1 MQANPR
7 NQKES
12 AMQKHLIETSTSQ
25 EKVGY
30 TVALARSEAEVREAQ
45 RLRYKVFVEELG
57 ARIPA
62 CVPDHDIDH
71 FDPYCEHLVVRESHA
86 DRIVGTYR
94 ILSPDVARNI
104 GGYYSESEFRIGRLQ
119 NLRSRMV
126 EVGRSCIHPDY
137 RSGAVITLLWAGL
150 ADYMVSNNYEYL
162 MGCASIGMA
171 DGGHN
176 AANLFTQLDAAHL
189 APAEYRTFP
198 RHGLPFERLANGQP
212 ALIPPLIKGYLRV
225 GAWVCGQPAWDPDF
239 NTADLLLLLPMSRM
253 NPRYMRHFIKSVDP
267 VAA

>member
-1 MQANPR
+1 
-7 NQKES
+7 
-12 AMQKHLIETSTSQ
+12 MQKHLIESTAVRQ
-25 EKVGY
+25 KVGY
-30 TVALARSEAEVREAQ
+30 TVALARSEEEVREAQ

-57 ARIPA
+57 AHVKTRLPG
-62 CVPDHDIDH
+62 HDIDH
-71 FDPYCEHLVVRESHA
+71 FDPFCEHLIVRESHA

-94 ILSPDVARNI
+94 ILSPDAARRV
-104 GGYYSESEFRIGRLQ
+104 GSYYSESEFYINRLQ

-126 EVGRSCIHPDY
+126 EVGRSCIHTDN

-176 AANLFTQLDAAHL
+176 AANLFAQLDPAHM
-189 APAEYRTFP
+189 APAEYRSFP
-198 RHGLPFERLANGQP
+198 LHGLPFERLANGQP
-212 ALIPPLIKGYLRV
+212 VLVPPLIKGYLRV
-225 GAWVCGQPAWDPDF
+225 GAWVCSEPAWDPDF

-253 NPRYMRHFIKSVDP
+253 NPRYMRHFVKPAEAVT
-267 VAA
+267 A

>member
-1 MQANPR
+1 MHKQ
-7 NQKES
+7 
-12 AMQKHLIETSTSQ
+12 LIEKTSVR

-30 TVALARSEAEVREAQ
+30 TVALARSEEEVREAQ

-57 ARIPA
+57 AH
-62 CVPDHDIDH
+62 VKTKLQGHDIDH
-71 FDPYCEHLVVRESHA
+71 FDPFCEHLIVRESGA

-94 ILSPDVARNI
+94 ILSPEAARRV
-104 GGYYSESEFRIGRLQ
+104 GSYYSESEFYINRLQ

-126 EVGRSCIHPDY
+126 EVGRSCIHPVH

-176 AANLFTQLDAAHL
+176 AANLFSQIAPAHM
-189 APAEYRTFP
+189 APAEYRSFP
-198 RHGLPFERLANGQP
+198 LHGLPFERLANGQP
-212 ALIPPLIKGYLRV
+212 VLVPPLIKGYLRV
-225 GAWVCGQPAWDPDF
+225 GAWVCGEPAWDPDF

-253 NPRYMRHFIKSVDP
+253 NPRYMRHFVKP
-267 VAA
+267 AEAVAA

>member
-1 MQANPR
+1 MQANPER
-7 NQKES
+7 EKEN
-12 AMQKHLIETSTSQ
+12 AMQKHLIEGTVVR

-30 TVALARSEAEVREAQ
+30 TVALARSEEEVREAQ

-57 ARIPA
+57 AHVKTRLPG
-62 CVPDHDIDH
+62 HDIDH
-71 FDPYCEHLVVRESHA
+71 FDPFCEHLIVRESQA

-94 ILSPDVARNI
+94 ILSPDAARRI
-104 GGYYSESEFRIGRLQ
+104 GSYYSESEFYINRLQ

-126 EVGRSCIHPDY
+126 EVGRSCIHPDH

-150 ADYMVSNNYEYL
+150 AEYMVSNNYEYL

-176 AANLFTQLDAAHL
+176 AANLFAQLDPVHM
-189 APAEYRTFP
+189 APAEYRSFP
-198 RHGLPFERLANGQP
+198 LHGLPFERLANGQP
-212 ALIPPLIKGYLRV
+212 VLVPPLIKGYLRV
-225 GAWVCGQPAWDPDF
+225 GAWVCSEPAWDPDF

-253 NPRYMRHFIKSVDP
+253 NPRYMRHFIKPAEAVT
-267 VAA
+267 A

>member
-1 MQANPR
+1 MPANPKSQME
-7 NQKES
+7 N
-12 AMQKHLIETSTSQ
+12 AMQEHLIENPSAGRH
-25 EKVGY
+25 VGY
-30 TVALARSEAEVREAQ
+30 TVALARSEEEVREAQ

-57 ARIPA
+57 ARIQTRTPN
-62 CVPDHDIDH
+62 HDIDLYDA
-71 FDPYCEHLVVRESHA
+71 FCDHLIVRESDG

-94 ILSPDVARNI
+94 ILSPDAARRVGN
-104 GGYYSESEFRIGRLQ
+104 YYSENEFYINRLQ

-150 ADYMVSNNYEYL
+150 AEYMVSNNYEYL

-176 AANLFTQLDAAHL
+176 AANLFAQIDPSYM
-189 APAEYRTFP
+189 APAEYRAFP
-198 RHGLPFERLANGQP
+198 LHGLPFDRLANGQP
-212 ALIPPLIKGYLRV
+212 ALVPPLIKGYLRV
-225 GAWVCGQPAWDPDF
+225 GAWVCGEPAWDPDF

-253 NPRYMRHFIKSVDP
+253 NKRYMRHFVKPAEAIT
-267 VAA
+267 A

>member
-1 MQANPR
+1 
-7 NQKES
+7 
-12 AMQKHLIETSTSQ
+12 MQKHLIESTVVR

-30 TVALARSEAEVREAQ
+30 TVALARSEEEVREAQ

-57 ARIPA
+57 AHVKTRLPG
-62 CVPDHDIDH
+62 HDIDH
-71 FDPYCEHLVVRESHA
+71 FDPFCEHLIVRESQA

-94 ILSPDVARNI
+94 ILSPDAARRI
-104 GGYYSESEFRIGRLQ
+104 GSYYSESEFYINRLQ

-126 EVGRSCIHPDY
+126 EVGRSCIHPDH

-150 ADYMVSNNYEYL
+150 AEYMVSNNYEYL

-176 AANLFTQLDAAHL
+176 AANLFAQLDPVHM
-189 APAEYRTFP
+189 APAEYRSFP
-198 RHGLPFERLANGQP
+198 LHGLPFERLANGQP
-212 ALIPPLIKGYLRV
+212 VLVPPLIKGYLRV
-225 GAWVCGQPAWDPDF
+225 GAWVCSEPAWDPDF

-253 NPRYMRHFIKSVDP
+253 NPRYMRHFIKPAEAVT
-267 VAA
+267 A

>member
-1 MQANPR
+1 
-7 NQKES
+7 
-12 AMQKHLIETSTSQ
+12 MQKHLIESTAVR

-30 TVALARSEAEVREAQ
+30 TVALARSEEEVREAQ

-57 ARIPA
+57 AHVKTRLPG
-62 CVPDHDIDH
+62 HDIDH
-71 FDPYCEHLVVRESHA
+71 FDPFCEHLIVRESQA

-94 ILSPDVARNI
+94 ILSPDAARRI
-104 GGYYSESEFRIGRLQ
+104 GSYYSESEFYINRLQ

-126 EVGRSCIHPDY
+126 EVGRSCIHPDH

-150 ADYMVSNNYEYL
+150 AEYMVSNNYEYL

-176 AANLFTQLDAAHL
+176 AANLFAQLDPVHM
-189 APAEYRTFP
+189 APAEYRSFP
-198 RHGLPFERLANGQP
+198 LHGLPFERLANGQP
-212 ALIPPLIKGYLRV
+212 VLVPPLIKGYLRV
-225 GAWVCGQPAWDPDF
+225 GAWVCSEPAWDPDF

-253 NPRYMRHFIKSVDP
+253 NPRYMRHFVKP
-267 VAA
+267 AEAATA

>member
-1 MQANPR
+1 
-7 NQKES
+7 
-12 AMQKHLIETSTSQ
+12 MQKHLIESTAVR

-30 TVALARSEAEVREAQ
+30 TVALARSEEEVREAQ

-57 ARIPA
+57 AHVKTRLPG
-62 CVPDHDIDH
+62 HDIDH
-71 FDPYCEHLVVRESHA
+71 FDPFCEHLIVRESQA

-94 ILSPDVARNI
+94 ILSPDAARRI
-104 GGYYSESEFRIGRLQ
+104 GSYYSESEFYINRLQ

-126 EVGRSCIHPDY
+126 EVGRSCIHPDH

-176 AANLFTQLDAAHL
+176 AANLFAQLDPAHM
-189 APAEYRTFP
+189 APAEYRSFP
-198 RHGLPFERLANGQP
+198 LHGLPFERLANGQP
-212 ALIPPLIKGYLRV
+212 VLVPPLIKGYLRV
-225 GAWVCGQPAWDPDF
+225 GAWVCSEPAWDPDF

-253 NPRYMRHFIKSVDP
+253 NPRYMRHFVKP
-267 VAA
+267 AEAATA

>member
-1 MQANPR
+1 MHKN
-7 NQKES
+7 
-12 AMQKHLIETSTSQ
+12 LIENTAVR

-30 TVALARSEAEVREAQ
+30 TVALARSEEEVREAQ

-57 ARIPA
+57 AHVKTRLQG
-62 CVPDHDIDH
+62 HDIDH
-71 FDPYCEHLVVRESHA
+71 FDPFCEHLIVRESGA

-94 ILSPDVARNI
+94 ILSPEAARRV
-104 GGYYSESEFRIGRLQ
+104 GSYYSESEFYINRLQ

-126 EVGRSCIHPDY
+126 EVGRSCIHPDH

-150 ADYMVSNNYEYL
+150 ADYMVNNNYEYL

-176 AANLFTQLDAAHL
+176 AANLFAQLDPAHM
-189 APAEYRTFP
+189 APAEYRSFP
-198 RHGLPFERLANGQP
+198 LHGLPFERLANGQP

-225 GAWVCGQPAWDPDF
+225 GAWVCSEPAWDPDF

-253 NPRYMRHFIKSVDP
+253 NPRYMRHFVKP
-267 VAA
+267 AETATA